1 MIRFYGV
8 LDFFPNKE
16 EIKEEFDKLTIAEKR
31 LYKKEVYSIC
41 FEQEYIKDFIWEYL
55 NDWYEDYH
63 KLVKVYN
70 KKKRKQER
78 LYGNNL

>member
-41 FEQEYIKDFIWEYL
+41 FETENNKDLIWEYL
-55 NDWYEDYH
+55 NGWEESQQELYEQ
-63 KLVKVYN
+63 YN
-70 KKKRKQER
+70 EKINKMERRK
-78 LYGNNL
+78 

>member
-55 NDWYEDYH
+55 NDWNEDYY

>member
-41 FEQEYIKDFIWEYL
+41 FEQEHIKDFIWEYL